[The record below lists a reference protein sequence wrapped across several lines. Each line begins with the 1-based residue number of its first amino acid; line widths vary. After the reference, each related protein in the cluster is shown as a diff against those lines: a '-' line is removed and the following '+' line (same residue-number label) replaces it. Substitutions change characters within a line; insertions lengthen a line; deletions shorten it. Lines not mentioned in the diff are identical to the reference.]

1 MKNFEEITKLRI
13 PDEDMPGW
21 LQVLREGGFDD
32 KEIDSILVYLNKT
45 YRGLMGEQ
53 VIKEE
58 IKEVEK
64 YLQRKY
70 KKYLNDEQR
79 EYLKKGIE
87 LKFEELDDY

>member
-1 MKNFEEITKLRI
+1 MKNFEGITKLRI
-13 PDEDMPGW
+13 PDEDIPGW

-45 YRGLMGEQ
+45 YRDLRGGR
-53 VIKEE
+53 VIEEE